1 MMMAC
6 GGGRNPTQSNL
17 TRRDEFLDRF
27 AIAAAHPTDP
37 SLIVVI
43 QLGSLGPKYIIINA
57 Y

>member
-37 SLIVVI
+37 SLIVYSDTI
-43 QLGSLGPKYIIINA
+43 GLSSPNIL
-57 Y
+57 